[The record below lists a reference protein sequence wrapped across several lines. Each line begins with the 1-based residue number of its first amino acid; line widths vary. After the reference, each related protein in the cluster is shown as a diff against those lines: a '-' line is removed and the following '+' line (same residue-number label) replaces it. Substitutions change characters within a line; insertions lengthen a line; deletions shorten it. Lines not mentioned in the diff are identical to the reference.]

1 MSTLHHVSEWGGQGS
16 GPRDAGR
23 PRALLGH
30 LARLDAALDEAV
42 EVDEVARAVLA
53 DLVEL
58 PDVRR
63 VALALTEG
71 GGRRLRFAAR
81 EPGEPMPEDLDW
93 CHIDA
98 YDDVP
103 LTDVV
108 RTGTSIHATL
118 TTLEERW
125 PWLVERESERGG
137 AGLAVVP
144 LPGTGSPIGALFVV
158 VGTEARVGQ
167 QRELVEALARRT
179 AQSIAQVRARR
190 SRDLVEELTET
201 EAVIDPG
208 ARTASLRL
216 PPEPTAPRRARQFLR
231 EELTAWGIGEEVV
244 ETAQL
249 CLSEVV
255 TNAVNHAH
263 TVADV
268 RLSLLEGVLTVL
280 VRDRGGDGEVLE
292 PTREEDPLAVYGRGL
307 MLVEALTD
315 RWGSE
320 RDAGGTTVW
329 FALDLE
335 HRSGD

>member
-1 MSTLHHVSEWGGQGS
+1 MSEWGGS
-16 GPRDAGR
+16 GPGAQDGPR
-23 PRALLGH
+23 PRAPLGH
-30 LARLDAALDEAV
+30 LARLDTALDEALD
-42 EVDEVARAVLA
+42 VDDVVRAVLE
-53 DLVEL
+53 DLIAL
-58 PDVRR
+58 PDVGR
-63 VALALTEG
+63 VAVALTEG
-71 GGRRLRFAAR
+71 GGRRLRFTAR
-81 EPGEPMPEDLDW
+81 QRDEELPEEPVW

-108 RTGTSIHATL
+108 RTGTPIHAQL
-118 TTLEERW
+118 STLEERW
-125 PWLVERESERGG
+125 PWLVENEVVRGHV
-137 AGLAVVP
+137 AVAVVP
-144 LPGTGSPIGALFVV
+144 LPGTGSPIGGLFVLFTDAV
-158 VGTEARVGQ
+158 AERQ
-167 QRELVEALARRT
+167 QALLDALARRT
-179 AQSIAQVRARR
+179 AQAITQVRARR
-190 SRDLVEELTET
+190 SRDLAEELAET

-208 ARTASLRL
+208 ARTASIRL
-216 PPEPTAPRRARQFLR
+216 PAEPTAPRLARRFLA
-231 EELTAWGIGEEVV
+231 EELTAWGIGEEVL
-244 ETAQL
+244 EAAQL

-280 VRDRGGDGEVLE
+280 VRDRGGSGEVVQPE
-292 PTREEDPLAVYGRGL
+292 PSEEDPLAVYGRGL

-335 HRSGD
+335 QRAAE

>member
-1 MSTLHHVSEWGGQGS
+1 MSTLQDVSEWGGSGS
-16 GPRDAGR
+16 GARGAGR

-30 LARLDAALDEAV
+30 LARLDTALDEALD
-42 EVDEVARAVLA
+42 VDDVARAVLA

-58 PDVRR
+58 PEVCR

-71 GGRRLRFAAR
+71 GGRRLRFADR
-81 EPGEPMPEDLDW
+81 VPGEPLPEDLEW

-108 RTGTSIHATL
+108 RTGTSLHAAL
-118 TTLEERW
+118 STLEERW
-125 PWLVERESERGG
+125 PWLVEREAERGG

-158 VGTEARVGQ
+158 VGSEARVGQ

-190 SRDLVEELTET
+190 SRDLAEELTET

-231 EELTAWGIGEEVV
+231 EELTTWGIDEEVV

-280 VRDRGGDGEVLE
+280 VRDRGGDGDVLE

-320 RDAGGTTVW
+320 RDAAGTTVW

-335 HRSGD
+335 KRSGD